1 MSLQPLT
8 PISSVSPRRENRSEH
23 GVVIERMLLES
34 DFDGHADG
42 DRIRFAIN
50 DVRRDAKTL
59 LLGQFDDRDDV
70 WQWHRRVERMMV
82 DRVGEHALPV
92 QKGRLCSVRW
102 GIIRPGATSSPDTIV
117 NLPVLLLR

>member
-1 MSLQPLT
+1 MGRAGFA
-8 PISSVSPRRENRSEH
+8 PIQQILAAPRRENRSEH

-70 WQWHRRVERMMV
+70 WQWPA
-82 DRVGEHALPV
+82 GLN
-92 QKGRLCSVRW
+92 G
-102 GIIRPGATSSPDTIV
+102 
-117 NLPVLLLR
+117 